1 MCFSTNTLTHS
12 LSLSLSLSTFLPNVQ
27 AAEKKA
33 AREKL
38 AVEQARIAEEKAAVA
53 RKKKAATLARKNEER
68 TRMAAKKPMGGGGK
82 KKLGKVAEKTPSRL
96 QNACCSTMGLI
107 AVAVVCVGGVV
118 YQLV

>member
-1 MCFSTNTLTHS
+1 M
-12 LSLSLSLSTFLPNVQ
+12 SLSTSLLNMQ

-53 RKKKAATLARKNEER
+53 RKKKAATLARKIEER
-68 TRMAAKKPMGGGGK
+68 TRVAAKKSTGGGGK
-82 KKLGKVAEKTPSRL
+82 KKLGKVAEKAPSPL

-107 AVAVVCVGGVV
+107 AVAVVCVGGVL